1 MVGLNNQYPIFI
13 IIVTYILKKLTMIE
27 GVTIWIRW
35 LLISILSLIE
45 DVLILW
51 AVEVVLTMKTDDDK
65 YEDDVD
71 IEKDEED
78 AEEDVPVDS
87 VFIWVGINTIGLRG
101 DGNHNALIWEGSS
114 VNEYCKMDL
123 QRSLAEVKGMCWC
136 SWRSH
141 HLNLLGY

>member
-13 IIVTYILKKLTMIE
+13 IIVTYILKKLTIIE
-27 GVTIWIRW
+27 VVTIWIRW

-87 VFIWVGINTIGLRG
+87 VFIWVDINTIGLRG

-114 VNEYCKMDL
+114 C
-123 QRSLAEVKGMCWC
+123 VKDEWI
-136 SWRSH
+136 
-141 HLNLLGY
+141 L